1 MKYLSCKDIEGSL
14 YIAPNEIRSCCQR
27 FFHKNKMRGDTKLL
41 EIKDGVTPKA
51 EEIKNARENLFKK
64 IQNNDAESCEGCPF
78 LYETDTKPKFS
89 NEIKHLSIEHHSV
102 CNLRCT
108 YCSET
113 YYGGKRSKYN
123 VVEFIEYL
131 NSSGSFKNCKQ
142 VVWGGGEPTLD
153 KSFDLIIKEIEKN
166 ANPNLYHRVFTNS
179 TRYHR
184 TIEELLKK
192 GLIKIVTSVDAGTK
206 EKFKEVRGRDK
217 FEELFVNL
225 KKYSSADPNRVT
237 IKYILTEE
245 NLSENELIS
254 FVNKCVEFNLTECN
268 FQISMNYKNK
278 DLNLD
283 FLKALLFLMGLLK
296 RHKIYKF
303 FTDDHVSARFRELNE
318 ENKSQIFKFIDEKN
332 LNNVVFVKD
341 TFEKINIYGAGDIA
355 ENIILKNML
364 KFDKNNIE
372 IYDGDPKKI
381 GKLIGGIKIKN
392 PEEIKRNNNK
402 IYISAAQ
409 SYDDIYSNLLNMNIS
424 DNRIVSGL
432 FL

>member
-1 MKYLSCKDIEGSL
+1 MKYLSCKDIESSL

-108 YCSET
+108 YCSEI

-179 TRYHR
+179 TRYHK

-245 NLSENELIS
+245 NLSESELIS

-341 TFEKINIYGAGDIA
+341 TFEK
-355 ENIILKNML
+355 
-364 KFDKNNIE
+364 
-372 IYDGDPKKI
+372 
-381 GKLIGGIKIKN
+381 
-392 PEEIKRNNNK
+392 
-402 IYISAAQ
+402 
-409 SYDDIYSNLLNMNIS
+409 
-424 DNRIVSGL
+424 
-432 FL
+432 

>member
-1 MKYLSCKDIEGSL
+1 MKYFSCKDIEGSL

-27 FFHKNKMRGDTKLL
+27 FFHKNKIRGDAKLL
-41 EIKDGVTPKA
+41 EINEGVTPKA
-51 EEIKNARENLFKK
+51 EEIKNAREELFKK
-64 IQNNDAESCEGCPF
+64 IQNNKAESCEGCPF
-78 LYETDTKPKFS
+78 LYETKTKPIFS
-89 NEIKHLSIEHHSV
+89 NEIKHLSIEHHSY

-131 NSSGSFKNCKQ
+131 NKSGSFKDCKQ

-179 TRYHR
+179 IRYHG
-184 TIEELLKK
+184 TIEELLRKK
-192 GLIKIVTSVDAGTK
+192 LIKIVTSVDAGTR

-217 FEELFVNL
+217 FEDLFQNL
-225 KKYSSADPNRVT
+225 QKYSNAGPSRVT

-245 NLSENELIS
+245 NLSEDELIS
-254 FVNKCVEFNLTECN
+254 FVKKCKEHKLSECC

-278 DLNLD
+278 DLNLK
-283 FLKALLFLMGLLK
+283 FLKALLFLMGALK
-296 RHKIYKF
+296 KNMIYKF
-303 FTDDHVSARFRELNE
+303 FTDDHISARFRELSGKDKME
-318 ENKSQIFKFIDEKN
+318 ILKFIDEKK
-332 LNNVVFVKD
+332 LNEVVFVKN
-341 TFEKINIYGAGDIA
+341 TFDKINIYGAGDIA
-355 ENIILKNML
+355 KNIILKNML
-364 KFDKNNIE
+364 NFNRKNIDV
-372 IYDGDPKKI
+372 YDGDPNKI
-381 GKLIGGIKIKN
+381 GKLFEGIEIKK
-392 PEEIKRNNNK
+392 PEEIKKNNNK

-409 SYDDIYSNLLNMNIS
+409 SYDDIYSNLQNMNIS
-424 DNRIVSGL
+424 NNRIVSGL

>member
-1 MKYLSCKDIEGSL
+1 MKYLSCKDIESSL

-41 EIKDGVTPKA
+41 EIKDGITPKA
-51 EEIKNARENLFKK
+51 NEIKNAREDLFKK
-64 IQNNDAESCEGCPF
+64 IQKNKAESCEGCPF
-78 LYETDTKPKFS
+78 LYKTNTKPKFS

-131 NSSGSFKNCKQ
+131 NKSGSFKNCKQ

-153 KSFDLIIKEIEKN
+153 KSFDLIIKEIEKS

-179 TRYHR
+179 TRYHK

-192 GLIKIVTSVDAGTK
+192 RLIKIVTSVDAGTR

-217 FEELFVNL
+217 FEELFINL
-225 KKYSSADPNRVT
+225 KKYSSVDPSRVT

-245 NLSENELIS
+245 NLNEDELIS
-254 FVNKCVEFNLTECN
+254 FVNKCLEFNLTECC

-278 DLNLD
+278 NLNLN

-296 RHKIYKF
+296 ENKIYKF
-303 FTDDHVSARFRELNE
+303 FTDDHVAARFRELNKD
-318 ENKSQIFKFIDEKN
+318 NKSEILKFIKQKN
-332 LNNVVFVKD
+332 LTNVVFEKD
-341 TFEKINIYGAGDIA
+341 TFDKINIYGAGDIA
-355 ENIILKNML
+355 ENIILKNMIN
-364 KFDKNNIE
+364 FNKNNIE
-372 IYDGDPKKI
+372 IYDGDPNKI
-381 GKLIGGIKIKN
+381 GKFIGGIKIKK

-409 SYDDIYSNLLNMNIS
+409 SYDDIYSNLLNMNIP

>member
-1 MKYLSCKDIEGSL
+1 MKYLSCKDIESSL

-64 IQNNDAESCEGCPF
+64 IQNNNAESCEGCPF

-108 YCSET
+108 YCSEI

-179 TRYHR
+179 TRYHK

-192 GLIKIVTSVDAGTK
+192 RLIKIVTSVDAGTK

-245 NLSENELIS
+245 NLSEDELIS

-278 DLNLD
+278 DLNLN

-296 RHKIYKF
+296 R
-303 FTDDHVSARFRELNE
+303 
-318 ENKSQIFKFIDEKN
+318 NKNLQIF
-332 LNNVVFVKD
+332 
-341 TFEKINIYGAGDIA
+341 Y
-355 ENIILKNML
+355 
-364 KFDKNNIE
+364 
-372 IYDGDPKKI
+372 
-381 GKLIGGIKIKN
+381 
-392 PEEIKRNNNK
+392 
-402 IYISAAQ
+402 
-409 SYDDIYSNLLNMNIS
+409 
-424 DNRIVSGL
+424 
-432 FL
+432 